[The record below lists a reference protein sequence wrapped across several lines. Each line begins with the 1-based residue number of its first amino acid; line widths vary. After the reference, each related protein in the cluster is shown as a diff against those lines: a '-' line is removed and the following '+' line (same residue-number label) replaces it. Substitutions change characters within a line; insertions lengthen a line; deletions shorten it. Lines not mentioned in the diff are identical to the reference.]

1 MHHARRLVE
10 GTVGVFLAEALV
22 LPTGLLVAA
31 FLTRRL
37 GPEGYGLFVLSVTVV
52 MWMEFT
58 IASIFSRPTI
68 KFLGESEDW
77 EPIAVTVVRVYLLT
91 SCVGMLVLWLPARPL
106 PRVL

>member
-1 MHHARRLVE
+1 MHHAIRLFQ

-68 KFLGESEDW
+68 KFLGEAEDW
-77 EPIAVTVVRVYLLT
+77 QPIATTVLRIYLLA
-91 SCVGMLVLWLPARPL
+91 SCAGMVVLWLPSL
-106 PRVL
+106 